1 MCHENKTVNKKII
14 RSNQIHCDTDEHRPE
29 LFFWLTACI
38 DFLVCLV
45 RFSVYNVGDVGW
57 VENEGKGDER
67 ERKEKTKIL
76 GKLKKLLTREFNS
89 FSLFQSLSW
98 RASHV
103 FGVHLS
109 TQKQ

>member
-1 MCHENKTVNKKII
+1 MKLISHWLCHENKTVNKKII

-45 RFSVYNVGDVGW
+45 RFSVYNVGDVDVGGS
-57 VENEGKGDER
+57 EDDGKGDER

-76 GKLKKLLTREFNS
+76 GKLKKLFLRREF
-89 FSLFQSLSW
+89 
-98 RASHV
+98 
-103 FGVHLS
+103 
-109 TQKQ
+109 